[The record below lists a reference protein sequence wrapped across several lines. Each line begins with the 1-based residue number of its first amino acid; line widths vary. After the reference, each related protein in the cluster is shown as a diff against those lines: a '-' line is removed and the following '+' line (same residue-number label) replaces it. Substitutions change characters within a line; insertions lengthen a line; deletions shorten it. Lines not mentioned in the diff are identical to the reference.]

1 MTDTP
6 EQVDDID
13 NVDDDK
19 MPLLDHLVELR
30 HRLLYAVAALVVCF
44 LIAYY
49 FAGPIF
55 NFLVAPL
62 ADLWQGQTSK
72 RLIYTALHEKF
83 FTDIKVAFFA
93 GTFLAFPVIANQL
106 WKFIAPGLYRQ
117 EKRAFLPF
125 LLATP
130 ILFFTGGAFVY
141 YVVLPVAWAFFA
153 GFEQAAAGGNLAI
166 ELEPK
171 VNEYL
176 SLVMRLIFAFG
187 LSFELPVILTL
198 LTRSGLVT
206 VETLKKKR
214 RYAVVFAFIAAAI
227 LTPPDPLSQVA
238 LAIPIILL
246 YEISIWCSVLL
257 DRKKRKAEEAEEET
271 DDET

>member
-1 MTDTP
+1 M
-6 EQVDDID
+6 
-13 NVDDDK
+13 
-19 MPLLDHLVELR
+19 
-30 HRLLYAVAALVVCF
+30 
-44 LIAYY
+44 
-49 FAGPIF
+49 
-55 NFLVAPL
+55 APL

-83 FTDIKVAFFA
+83 FTDIKIAFFA
-93 GTFLAFPVIANQL
+93 GTFLAFPIIANQL
-106 WKFIAPGLYRQ
+106 WKFIAPGLYQQ

-130 ILFFTGGAFVY
+130 VLFFAGGAFVY
-141 YVVLPVAWAFFA
+141 YFVFPVAWAFFA
-153 GFEQAAAGGNLAI
+153 GFEQAAVGGNLAI

-187 LSFELPVILTL
+187 LSFELPVLLTL

-206 VETLKKKR
+206 VEMLKQKR
-214 RYAVVFAFIAAAI
+214 RYAVVLAFIAAAI

-246 YEISIWCSVLL
+246 YEISIWCSILM
-257 DRKKRKAEEAEEET
+257 DRKKNNDEEA
-271 DDET
+271 